1 MIDIINESDQKVD
14 EQRLVGLATFA
25 LDWLRIH
32 PSAELSIL
40 LVDETAMSAYHEKF
54 MGLPGPTDVL
64 SFPMDELRVPAD
76 GQTPPTGV
84 LGDIVMLSL
93 IHI

>member
-25 LDWLRIH
+25 L
-32 PSAELSIL
+32 
-40 LVDETAMSAYHEKF
+40 
-54 MGLPGPTDVL
+54 
-64 SFPMDELRVPAD
+64 
-76 GQTPPTGV
+76 
-84 LGDIVMLSL
+84 SL

>member
-25 LDWLRIH
+25 LDWL
-32 PSAELSIL
+32 
-40 LVDETAMSAYHEKF
+40 
-54 MGLPGPTDVL
+54 
-64 SFPMDELRVPAD
+64 
-76 GQTPPTGV
+76 
-84 LGDIVMLSL
+84 SL